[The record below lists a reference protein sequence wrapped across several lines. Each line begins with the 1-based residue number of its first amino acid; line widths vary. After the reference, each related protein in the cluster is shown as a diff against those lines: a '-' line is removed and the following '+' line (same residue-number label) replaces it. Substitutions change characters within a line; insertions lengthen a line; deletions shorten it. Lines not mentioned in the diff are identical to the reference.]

1 MNKLIQIIK
10 NIKLK
15 QVLTVFLAGSLLV
28 ISTACSRGNM
38 PQAGGKAYTDTG
50 KRAMSDTYDDYDA
63 NQSFQGGMNGYNDD
77 RRYDEETAAKAQ
89 ELVDTAKSRQTDN
102 FGEYV
107 ENITDRTQENVEA
120 AQREI
125 PRNLKA
131 KTEEAVQN
139 VKERSQTL
147 KENVSDAS
155 SDARQALDEA
165 TDTAQQTVEDAKQA
179 TGETAKEL
187 QSKVEDLS

>member
-77 RRYDEETAAKAQ
+77 RRYNEETAAKAQ